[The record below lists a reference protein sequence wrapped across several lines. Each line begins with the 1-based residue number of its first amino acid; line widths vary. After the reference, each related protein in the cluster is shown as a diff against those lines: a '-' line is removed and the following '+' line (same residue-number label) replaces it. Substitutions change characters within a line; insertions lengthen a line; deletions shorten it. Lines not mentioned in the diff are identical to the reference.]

1 MPSLET
7 SQAVDVIIT
16 PEIHHDTIM
25 FSCVVSVITL
35 NFMPLFADNGPNTHA
50 YPAEGYGIKYEGSF
64 LEKSQSGCV
73 QNFCHFVCLHHFWA

>member
-1 MPSLET
+1 MPICVNCWPYCGCG
-7 SQAVDVIIT
+7 VDT
-16 PEIHHDTIM
+16 ARWLFYC
-25 FSCVVSVITL
+25 FSYQY
-35 NFMPLFADNGPNTHA
+35 G